1 MIRYYLCQKLNRMNR
16 KNIMAALRVIRMGK
30 GLSQE
35 ALAQDLGIT
44 TSAYSK
50 IERGETNVSL
60 DRVLQILD
68 SLAVNFYEVL
78 YANEMIV
85 KNASK
90 GQVAEYSMPE
100 YYSVAAMTQDIRNL
114 RLENQRL
121 ASLLKVKDELL
132 KIYVEEE
139 EQKKKEERSG
149 PLA

>member
-1 MIRYYLCQKLNRMNR
+1 
-16 KNIMAALRVIRMGK
+16 MAALRVIRMGK

-139 EQKKKEERSG
+139 EQKKKEDRSG

>member
-1 MIRYYLCQKLNRMNR
+1 MNR
-16 KNIMAALRVIRMGK
+16 KNIMTALRVIRTGK

-68 SLAVNFYEVL
+68 SLSVNFFEVL
-78 YANEMIV
+78 YANEMIA
-85 KNASK
+85 KSSQK
-90 GQVAEYSMPE
+90 GQVADTPVSE
-100 YYSVAAMTQDIRNL
+100 YYSMAAMTQDIRNL

-139 EQKKKEERSG
+139 QKKEEEKKRSG
-149 PLA
+149 TRS

>member
-1 MIRYYLCQKLNRMNR
+1 M
-16 KNIMAALRVIRMGK
+16 
-30 GLSQE
+30 
-35 ALAQDLGIT
+35 
-44 TSAYSK
+44 
-50 IERGETNVSL
+50 SL

-139 EQKKKEERSG
+139 EQKKKEDRSG

>member
-1 MIRYYLCQKLNRMNR
+1 MT
-16 KNIMAALRVIRMGK
+16 ALRVIRTGR

-68 SLAVNFYEVL
+68 SLSVNFFEVL
-78 YANEMIV
+78 YANEMIA
-85 KNASK
+85 KSSPK
-90 GQVAEYSMPE
+90 GQVAEQTMPE
-100 YYSVAAMTQDIRNL
+100 YYSMAAMTQDIRNL
-114 RLENQRL
+114 RVENQRL

-139 EQKKKEERSG
+139 QQKMEGQKRGEGRPG

>member
-1 MIRYYLCQKLNRMNR
+1 
-16 KNIMAALRVIRMGK
+16 MAALRVIRMGK

>member
-1 MIRYYLCQKLNRMNR
+1 MNR